1 MYESFQISKQ
11 LPIFLHLL
19 RRDPGS
25 TVITLKKMTM
35 ILKPLFSAEGSNAR
49 KYEGDVYAAFLKY
62 MREAASKL

>member
-1 MYESFQISKQ
+1 MYESFQIGKQ

-25 TVITLKKMTM
+25 TVITLKKIT